1 VELSVS
7 MGSNQ
12 STQSDATINAKL
24 LERLQTLRVNE
35 DRAMTEKDGYIHV
48 DSEAR
53 MFLRE

>member
-1 VELSVS
+1 

-35 DRAMTEKDGYIHV
+35 DRAMTEKDGYVHV

-53 MFLRE
+53 MLLREYS